1 MRLIPVVD
9 NDKLIAASKDELQ
22 LVLSFFPRVESKFSV
37 ILAIDTGMIGFLA
50 ANAPPFRA
58 FSTWMLLSNGA
69 TVLLLAASL
78 ALLYRGSFPNLKGG
92 ESSLVYFREI
102 AKRREH
108 HFIETFSAQTEKQ
121 YGHDLLAQV
130 WRNSEI
136 LTVKYDS
143 LKLAF
148 TFLALAILPWIVTL
162 ALFAAYN
169 GGTHPNIKP

>member
-1 MRLIPVVD
+1 VD
-9 NDKLIAASKDELQ
+9 NENLTTASKDVLQ
-22 LVLSFFPRVESKFSV
+22 LVLSFFSRVESKFSV

-50 ANAPPFRA
+50 ANAPPFAA
-58 FSTWMLLSNGA
+58 FSRWMLLLSAA
-69 TVLLLAASL
+69 TVLLLAVSVAM
-78 ALLYRGSFPNLKGG
+78 LYRGSFPNLKGG
-92 ESSLVYFREI
+92 ESSLIYFREI

-108 HFIETFSAQTEKQ
+108 QFIEEFSAQSEKH

-130 WRNSEI
+130 WRNSQI

-148 TFLALAILPWIVTL
+148 TFLALAIVPWIVTL

-169 GGTHPNIKP
+169 GGTHPTLKP